1 MSNDPSPDDK
11 PELKNE
17 KEIEQGV
24 SVRRRQARE
33 ESSQKGVLLLVGLVA
48 IGGGLLAFAFGG
60 LKDNAVYSKPID
72 DLMNEKEK
80 FVNRPVRAEGMLVH
94 GSLQKREAPCE
105 YRFTITKNGKEVPV
119 RFPSCVI
126 PDTFKDVPGVDVGVT
141 VEGQLRADN
150 SFDATNIFAK
160 CPSKYEMKEKQRAGE
175 KMPHLL
181 NEGT

>member
-1 MSNDPSPDDK
+1 
-11 PELKNE
+11 
-17 KEIEQGV
+17 
-24 SVRRRQARE
+24 
-33 ESSQKGVLLLVGLVA
+33 
-48 IGGGLLAFAFGG
+48 
-60 LKDNAVYSKPID
+60 
-72 DLMNEKEK
+72 
-80 FVNRPVRAEGMLVH
+80 MLVH